1 MILFSGLTTVRSQ
14 VLEDK
19 PTVVYGQTRRMP
31 IGGISVEGVKNYED
45 YLLIGISGLS
55 VGDMI
60 EFPGEDISQAVK
72 RSAYAVHDFMQ
83 TFKSRINVAI

>member
-60 EFPGEDISQAVK
+60 YLPEDCAFDASPRVGTEYQ
-72 RSAYAVHDFMQ
+72 RCEE
-83 TFKSRINVAI
+83 R